1 MNLFQQL
8 FELGLNTGLAVLS
21 IALVSIA
28 YVINDMSC
36 TAFKTTEA
44 IMAGNMA
51 AAVRVSGMVLGL
63 LLAFVGFH
71 STSGADTTPLG
82 AYTELGLEGL
92 VLVGLMVVS
101 GFISNAFILPS
112 IKNNE
117 QVRDGN
123 TSVALVEFGTYVATG
138 LIAWGSFSGDGG
150 GIVSAL
156 VFFGLGQVCLLLVT
170 KLYQW
175 RTRFDLYT
183 EIKGDNRT
191 AAILLMGQLISMG
204 LILRGALSGAF
215 QNWTTD
221 LVSFAAYA
229 AIGYVALYIVAW
241 FVDLVAIPV
250 DTLEDIVEK
259 KNAAPAVLTSLV
271 VIGAAALL
279 SVTLI

>member
-1 MNLFQQL
+1 MNLLQQL
-8 FELGLNTGLAVLS
+8 FDLGLNTGLAVLS

-28 YVINDMSC
+28 YVINDKSC

-51 AAVRVSGMVLGL
+51 AAVRVSGMALGL

-92 VLVGLMVVS
+92 VMVGLMVVS
-101 GFISNAFILPS
+101 GFISNALILPS
-112 IKNNE
+112 IKNDE

-215 QNWTTD
+215 QDWTTD

-229 AIGYVALYIVAW
+229 AVGYVALFIVAW